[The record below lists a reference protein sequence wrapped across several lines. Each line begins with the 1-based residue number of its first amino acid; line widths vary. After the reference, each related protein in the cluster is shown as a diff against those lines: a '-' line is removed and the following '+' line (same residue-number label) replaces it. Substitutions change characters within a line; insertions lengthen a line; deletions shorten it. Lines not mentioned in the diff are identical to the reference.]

1 MTAVSDTGKPV
12 PEREGRRRGPSIAA
26 LIAGGVLVA
35 AAFLLTEPLPWP
47 EALFTV
53 LLLGVL
59 PALVLA
65 AEGPPQLPSGATRH
79 GIYTTTWV
87 GLWAL
92 AVLAVAAVLR
102 APDVSARLGLA
113 MPAPRLVLGWSIA
126 LTVAGAAI
134 VALWRAFGHGEAEI
148 GRFLIPRTG
157 AERLHYAWLSITAG
171 VTEEVV
177 FRGFLVGAIEAAA
190 GSMWLAVAVSSAV
203 FGLAHRYQGVAG
215 GARAGVLGAILCAPL
230 VVLDSVVPAIV
241 AHAALDLLAGL
252 WWRERL
258 WRETIVPPRSSL

>member
-1 MTAVSDTGKPV
+1 V
-12 PEREGRRRGPSIAA
+12 AA
-26 LIAGGVLVA
+26 LIAGGVLVG
-35 AAFLLTEPLPWP
+35 AAFLLTGPLPWP

-59 PALVLA
+59 PALVLGA
-65 AEGPPQLPSGATRH
+65 AGPPELPPGATRH

-92 AVLAVAAVLR
+92 AGLAVAAVVR
-102 APDVSARLGLA
+102 APDVAARLGLDV
-113 MPAPRLVLGWSIA
+113 PAPRLVLGWSLA
-126 LTVAGAAI
+126 LTLAGVAI

-148 GRFLIPRTG
+148 GRFLIPQTG
-157 AERLHYAWLSITAG
+157 GERLHYVWLSVTAG

-190 GSMWLAVAVSSAV
+190 GSLWVAVAVSSAV
-203 FGLAHRYQGVAG
+203 FGVAHRYQGTSGA
-215 GARAGVLGAILCAPL
+215 ARAGVLGAVLCAPL

-241 AHAALDLLAGL
+241 AHASLDLLAGL

-258 WRETIVPPRSSL
+258 WHETIVPPRSSI